1 MGATMTID
9 KKNCLAITSLRRRQE
24 GVWRRL
30 TKGGGGGGNLA
41 RDDQICEHYAVTN
54 HFVDTFVSRKPAGR
68 PTMLLVA
75 LPIAA

>member
-1 MGATMTID
+1 M
-9 KKNCLAITSLRRRQE
+9 
-24 GVWRRL
+24 WRRL

>member
-1 MGATMTID
+1 MEETD
-9 KKNCLAITSLRRRQE
+9 E
-24 GVWRRL
+24 GWR
-30 TKGGGGGGNLA
+30 GGGNLA